1 MGVIFMK
8 KFIVL
13 LIVSVMLIS
22 LAACG
27 SPTPS
32 AQTPAT
38 TDKTPAAST
47 SGSGTEAKPYDTKAN
62 LRMIWWGSQT
72 RHDYTQAAIKVF
84 EKLYPNITITPEF
97 TAWDAYWEKL
107 AAMSAAK
114 NLPDIIQQDYK
125 YITSYT
131 NNELIIDLQPYVDRG
146 IIDLSDCSEAT
157 WSGGIVNGKLVAINL
172 GMNTGCT
179 MIDAEIF
186 EKAGI
191 PIPKDTWTIKE
202 YQEIC
207 DKLVAMKGELG
218 IDYADQSGKNAFN
231 EQIQFAFREKGLWFY
246 NQDGSESFGWDKE
259 TGKEIIVNLLKRE
272 KENIEKKRTAPLSVR
287 EENEV
292 NGPES
297 GLIVK
302 GKAAINTANWS
313 NQAKALT
320 NAAGKNFVLLALPS
334 ETEKKMQY
342 IKPSQFLSV
351 SSHSKYPEQAAFF
364 ISEFTNNI
372 EMNYELKGERG
383 VPISD
388 KVREALAATFE
399 PDSIDKAVF
408 DYVGRIAP
416 IANQIWRPE
425 PNANAAIIVLYQ
437 NMLKNVVD
445 EGMAPEEA
453 FEIFY
458 EQAMIE
464 FEMAK

>member
-1 MGVIFMK
+1 MK
-8 KFIVL
+8 RFIVL
-13 LIVSVMLIS
+13 LITAVVILS
-22 LAACG
+22 LTACG
-27 SPTPS
+27 RTGQQTPS
-32 AQTPAT
+32 TTVTPTAPPQTGT
-38 TDKTPAAST
+38 G
-47 SGSGTEAKPYDTKAN
+47 SGSKPYDVKAN
-62 LRMIWWGSQT
+62 LRIIWWGSQT
-72 RHDYTQAAIKVF
+72 RHDYTLAAIDVF
-84 EKLYPNITITPEF
+84 EKKYPNITLTAEF
-97 TAWDAYWEKL
+97 TAWDSYWEKL
-107 AAMSAAK
+107 AAMSASK

-131 NNELIIDLQPYVDRG
+131 NNNLIIDLFPYVERG
-146 IIDLSDCSEAT
+146 VIDLSNCPEAT
-157 WSGGIVNGKLVAINL
+157 WSGGIVNDKLVAINL
-172 GMNTGCT
+172 GMNTHCV
-179 MIDAEIF
+179 MIDKDIF
-186 EKAGI
+186 DKAGI
-191 PIPKDTWTIKE
+191 PIPEDTWTIKE

-207 DKLVAMKGELG
+207 DKLVAMKDQLG
-218 IDYADQSGKNAFN
+218 IDYADQSSKNAFN

-259 TGKEIIVNLLKRE
+259 TGKQIIVELLKRE
-272 KENIEKKRTAPLSVR
+272 KENIEKKRTAPLAVR

-302 GKAAINTANWS
+302 GKVAMNSGNWS
-313 NQAKALT
+313 NQAKSIS
-320 NAAGKNFVLLALPS
+320 NAAGKKFVLVALPS
-334 ETEKKMQY
+334 ETTKKMQY
-342 IKPSQFLSV
+342 MKPSQFFSV
-351 SSHSKYPEQAAFF
+351 SSNSKYPEQAAFF
-364 ISEFTNNI
+364 ISEFINNI

-416 IANQIWRPE
+416 IANDIWKPE

-445 EGMAPEEA
+445 EGMDPEQA

>member
-1 MGVIFMK
+1 MK
-8 KFIVL
+8 KIIAL
-13 LIVSVMLIS
+13 LIIAVMIIS
-22 LAACG
+22 LTACG
-27 SPTPS
+27 NSNPSTQSPSSNDGTPTQPGQS
-32 AQTPAT
+32 Q
-38 TDKTPAAST
+38 S
-47 SGSGTEAKPYDTKAN
+47 SGSDSKPYDIKAN

-84 EKLYPNITITPEF
+84 EEAYPNITITPEF

-107 AAMSAAK
+107 AAMSASK

-125 YITSYT
+125 YITKYT
-131 NNELIIDLQPYVDRG
+131 NNDLIIDLQPYVDRG
-146 IIDLSDCSEAT
+146 IIDLSDCAEAT
-157 WSGGIVNGKLVAINL
+157 WSGGIVNGKLVGINL
-172 GMNTGCT
+172 GMNTGCV
-179 MIDAEIF
+179 MIDAELF

-191 PIPKDTWTIKE
+191 PIPEDTWTIKE

-207 DKLVAMKGELG
+207 DQLVAKRDELG
-218 IDYADQSGKNAFN
+218 IDFADQSGKNAFN
-231 EQIQFAFREKGLWFY
+231 EQIQYAFRERGMWFY

-272 KENIEKKRTAPLSVR
+272 KENVEKRRTAPLAVR

-302 GKAAINTANWS
+302 GKTAINSTNWS
-313 NQAKALT
+313 NQAKALV
-320 NAAGKNFVLLALPS
+320 NAAGKNFVLVALPS
-334 ETEKKMQY
+334 ETTTKMQY

-351 SSHSKYPEQAAFF
+351 SSNSKYPEQAAFF
-364 ISEFTNNI
+364 INEFTNNI

-388 KVREALAATFE
+388 KVRDALAAKFE

-416 IANQIWRPE
+416 IANQIWKPE
-425 PNANAAIIVLYQ
+425 PNANGAIIVLYH
-437 NMLKNVVD
+437 NMLKSVID
-445 EGMAPEEA
+445 EGMDPEQA

-458 EQAMIE
+458 DQAMIE

>member
-1 MGVIFMK
+1 MK
-8 KFIVL
+8 KVIAL
-13 LIVSVMLIS
+13 LMTAVIILTF
-22 LAACG
+22 AACG
-27 SPTPS
+27 RSNPSTQNPTQNNSTPTQS
-32 AQTPAT
+32 A
-38 TDKTPAAST
+38 SN
-47 SGSGTEAKPYDTKAN
+47 SEAKPYDTKAN

-84 EKLYPNITITPEF
+84 EEKYPNITITPEF

-107 AAMSAAK
+107 AAMSASK
-114 NLPDIIQQDYK
+114 NLPDLIQQDYK
-125 YITSYT
+125 YITQYT
-131 NNELIIDLQPYVDRG
+131 NNNLIIDLYPYVNSG
-146 IIDLSDCSEAT
+146 IIDLSDCPEST
-157 WSGGIVNGKLVAINL
+157 WSGGIVNGKLVAVNL

-179 MIDAEIF
+179 MIDADIF

-191 PIPKDTWTIKE
+191 PIPEDTWTIKE
-202 YQEIC
+202 YEEIC
-207 DKLVAMKGELG
+207 DQLLAKKDELG
-218 IDYADQSGKNAFN
+218 IDFADQSGKGEFN
-231 EQIQFAFREKGLWFY
+231 EQIQYAFREKGLWFY

-272 KENIEKKRTAPLSVR
+272 KENIEKKRTAPLAVR
-287 EENEV
+287 EETEV

-302 GKAAINTANWS
+302 GKVAINTSNWS
-313 NQAKALT
+313 NQAKALS
-320 NAAGKNFVLLALPS
+320 NAAGKNFVLIALPN
-334 ETEKKMQY
+334 ETTAKMQY

-351 SSHSKYPEQAAFF
+351 SSNSKYPEQAAFF

-383 VPISD
+383 VPIAN
-388 KVREALAATFE
+388 KVREALAETFE

-425 PNANAAIIVLYQ
+425 PNANSAIIVLYQ
-437 NMLKNVVD
+437 NMLKSVVD
-445 EGMAPEEA
+445 EGMDPEEA

-458 EQAMIE
+458 EQAMVE

>member
-1 MGVIFMK
+1 MK
-8 KFIVL
+8 KFVVL
-13 LIVSVMLIS
+13 LITAVMIIS

-27 SPTPS
+27 KSGPSTQTPTSNATPTPPTS
-32 AQTPAT
+32 APGTS
-38 TDKTPAAST
+38 TD
-47 SGSGTEAKPYDTKAN
+47 AKPYDTKAN
-62 LRMIWWGSQT
+62 LRIIWWGSQT

-84 EKLYPNITITPEF
+84 EKQYPNITLTPEF

-107 AAMSAAK
+107 AAMSASK

-131 NNELIIDLQPYVDRG
+131 NNNLIIDLYDYVNRG
-146 IIDLSDCSEAT
+146 IIDLSDCPEST

-172 GMNTGCT
+172 GMNTGCV
-179 MIDAEIF
+179 MIDADIF
-186 EKAGI
+186 KKAGI

-207 DKLVAMKGELG
+207 DKLVAMKDQLG
-218 IDYADQSGKNAFN
+218 IDFADQSGKNAFN

-259 TGKEIIVNLLKRE
+259 TGKQIIVDLLKRE
-272 KENIEKKRTAPLSVR
+272 KENIEKKRTAPLAVR

-302 GKAAINTANWS
+302 GKTAMNSANWS
-313 NQAKALT
+313 NQAKALS
-320 NAAGKNFVLLALPS
+320 NAAGKTFVLVALPS
-334 ETEKKMQY
+334 ETTKKMQY
-342 IKPSQFLSV
+342 IKPSQFFSV
-351 SSHSKYPEQAAFF
+351 SSNSKYPEQAAFF
-364 ISEFTNNI
+364 ISEFTNNV

-383 VPISD
+383 VPISN

-408 DYVGRIAP
+408 DYVGRVAP

-445 EGMAPEEA
+445 EGMAPEQA

-458 EQAMIE
+458 EQALIE